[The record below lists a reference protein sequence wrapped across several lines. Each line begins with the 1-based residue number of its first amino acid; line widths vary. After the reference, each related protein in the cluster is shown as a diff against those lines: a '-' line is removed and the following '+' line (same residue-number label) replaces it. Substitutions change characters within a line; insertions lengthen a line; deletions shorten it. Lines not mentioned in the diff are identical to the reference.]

1 MLKQHIP
8 EKYGYGWFLRERGG
22 VWDVYWHKGDLP
34 GVTTYLSRRTQKD
47 QLIVL
52 LANAEKLDIG
62 DLEKDIAELMKDP
75 E

>member
-1 MLKQHIP
+1 M
-8 EKYGYGWFLRERGG
+8 
-22 VWDVYWHKGDLP
+22 YWQKGDLP
-34 GVTTYLSRRTQKD
+34 GVTTYLRSRTQKD

-52 LANAEKLDIG
+52 FANAQKLDIE